1 MSIAVGDSIIKC
13 KVGISSTDIVPH
25 VASVSGL
32 AVLYWPF
39 GFLWRV
45 LCYIA
50 LNAYPSRKKI
60 MKKINSDSQQ
70 FHQYQ
75 QKEQSPHII

>member
-1 MSIAVGDSIIKC
+1 VSC
-13 KVGISSTDIVPH
+13 VPN

-50 LNAYPSRKKI
+50 LNAYPSGKKI
-60 MKKINSDSQQ
+60 MKKINSDGQQ

-75 QKEQSPHII
+75 QKEQSPQII